1 MKADIGRFES
11 DLKYAAYC
19 TRVVLF
25 SLYTILISVLS
36 NVLLVNKLI
45 SNIKK
50 ICQLWT
56 RNAYFSNNSRW
67 DQTWY
72 NRYWVNVINCNDYDL
87 KWLKLVCNQ
96 IYILLFVIIRK
107 TNSAIIVNSYIQKK
121 SYNNF
126 LLREIIS

>member
-1 MKADIGRFES
+1 MKADIGWFES

-50 ICQLWT
+50 C
-56 RNAYFSNNSRW
+56 
-67 DQTWY
+67 
-72 NRYWVNVINCNDYDL
+72 VNYEHEMR
-87 KWLKLVCNQ
+87 
-96 IYILLFVIIRK
+96 ILVIIHAGTRHD
-107 TNSAIIVNSYIQKK
+107 IIVI
-121 SYNNF
+121 
-126 LLREIIS
+126 E